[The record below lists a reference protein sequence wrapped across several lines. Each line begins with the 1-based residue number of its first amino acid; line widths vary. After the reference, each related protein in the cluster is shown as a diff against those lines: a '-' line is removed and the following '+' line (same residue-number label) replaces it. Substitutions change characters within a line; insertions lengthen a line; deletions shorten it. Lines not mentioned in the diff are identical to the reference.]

1 MKKYLIIGTILLAVA
16 AGGSYYWLRAT
27 TPSYTTVAVE
37 RKPIIQQVSANGNVA
52 APTTIS
58 LRFQAAGQ
66 LVAVNAVVGSKV
78 TAGEALARE
87 DTSVLAAQLRQAQ
100 AAVDTQAANLA
111 ILESGTRPEQLA
123 LYQSAVTQA
132 KQALRNTLQT
142 AYATAD
148 DAVHNKADQLFT
160 NPRTSGAALVF
171 DVPDSQLQNRVEQE
185 RIALE
190 PVLAAWQA
198 QLTDPSF
205 ATTDPSGAA
214 TAAEARLNQISVF
227 LNDANQAVAK
237 TSPSAQFSSA
247 QLSAYATAVSA
258 GRLAVAASLSAIT
271 TDSTALT
278 SAEGTLT
285 LANAGSTADAIQ
297 AQQAQ
302 VDQAQANKAII
313 EAQIAQARL
322 VAPAAGTVTEV
333 NGNVGET
340 VSPADVVVSILPAS
354 KLQVDVNLSE
364 DNVAHV
370 VVGNAVQVALDAFP
384 GTTWPGTV
392 VKMDPAQTIIGGAVY
407 YHTTVAL
414 DAPDSRIKTG
424 MTANVLIETGS
435 ATSTLVVPASA
446 LQVTGTSTSVHV
458 MKDGAPVNQPVTTG
472 LKSQDGMVE
481 ILSGLSE
488 GQRVV
493 TGS

>member
-1 MKKYLIIGTILLAVA
+1 MKKYLIIGTILLAAA
-16 AGGSYYWLRAT
+16 AGSSYYWLRAA

-37 RKPIIQQVSANGNVA
+37 RKSIIQQVSANGNVA

-66 LVAVNAVVGSKV
+66 LVAVSAVVGDKV
-78 TAGEALARE
+78 TAGEVLARE
-87 DTSVLAAQLRQAQ
+87 DASVLAAQLRQAQ

-142 AYATAD
+142 AYTTAD

-160 NPRTSGAALVF
+160 NPRTSGAALAF

-185 RIALE
+185 RVVLE

-205 ATTDPSGAA
+205 ATADPSGAV
-214 TAAEARLNQISVF
+214 TAAEARLNQISAF
-227 LNDANQAVAK
+227 LSDANQTVAK
-237 TSPSAQFSSA
+237 TPPSVQFSSA
-247 QLSAYATAVSA
+247 QLSAYATAVSS

-271 TDSTALT
+271 ADSTGLA
-278 SAEGTLT
+278 SAEGVLA

-302 VDQAQANKAII
+302 MEQAQANKAII

-322 VAPAAGTVTEV
+322 IAPVAGTVTEV

-340 VSPADVVVSILPAS
+340 VSPTDVVVSILPSS

-370 VVGNAVQVALDAFP
+370 VVGNSVRVALDAFP

-414 DAPDSRIKTG
+414 DTPDGRIKTG
-424 MTANVLIETGS
+424 MTANVLIETGG
-435 ATSTLVVPASA
+435 ATNALVVPASA
-446 LQVTGTSTSVHV
+446 LRMTGTSASVHV
-458 MKDGAPVNQPVTTG
+458 MKDGTPVNQPVTTG

-488 GQRVV
+488 GQHVV